1 MRYLLQTIL
10 ALLLPAST
18 LAAPLSA
25 VAVDDYRPLKA
36 AEQELLTEGFEAVWL
51 ASLGKELGRD
61 IVLNDAPAQAELR
74 IGVTASGPAYYSS
87 EIAALTAAET
97 GPAGWAELAGKA
109 FCVTVGS
116 PHLTTVTSRFGA
128 IARVYPSVAQ
138 ALIGLKLGECEAV
151 VDNRLLLEQIAE
163 LPEWRRF
170 NRMLSGLKDAE
181 AELRVQAEDATL
193 QRQIERVMAS
203 NRGSKMLSE
212 ITQHWIDEVAFQAY
226 VLADTLDCH

>member
-1 MRYLLQTIL
+1 
-10 ALLLPAST
+10 
-18 LAAPLSA
+18 
-25 VAVDDYRPLKA
+25 VA
-36 AEQELLTEGFEAVWL
+36 
-51 ASLGKELGRD
+51 
-61 IVLNDAPAQAELR
+61 
-74 IGVTASGPAYYSS
+74 
-87 EIAALTAAET
+87 
-97 GPAGWAELAGKA
+97 
-109 FCVTVGS
+109 S

-138 ALIGLKLGECEAV
+138 PLIGLKLGECEAV

-181 AELRVQAEDATL
+181 VELRVQSEDTTL

-226 VLADTLDCH
+226 VLADTFECH